1 MALVV
6 DPMADSAAGAMAV
19 RQEMLT
25 MARVVKCYLGNI
37 RALVEG
43 RRAAVA
49 AALGADAAEMATLY
63 AKAKDFIDAAGLG
76 PEPGIPAA

>member
-1 MALVV
+1 M
-6 DPMADSAAGAMAV
+6 DPMTDPAAGAMAV

-25 MARVVKCYLGNI
+25 MARVIKCYLGNV

-43 RRAAVA
+43 RRAAIA

-63 AKAKDFIDAAGLG
+63 AKAKGFIDAAGMG
-76 PEPGIPAA
+76 PEPDIPAS